1 MATVAQVAANR
12 QNAQRPRTLTE
23 DTKESLRTRA
33 VKHGL
38 TAKLYTNT
46 VLSCEDQ
53 EAYNQMLQ
61 SLLAEA
67 TLGTTQEAMLI
78 QALAQT
84 FWKMQRAS
92 NMEAGAISAGL
103 ADSRI
108 QLKITEQTK
117 DPKEVGAQLAFV
129 LWEYSDKLD
138 KVRRYANAAERGF
151 FRVTKELAQLRKAGP
166 QEQIGYVPQTAK
178 PEETK
183 EPEIGYDPQ
192 KAPPPQHPHAIPRPE
207 FGGMT
212 PFAFFDKLENA
223 TDDEAM
229 AFLDQLTIPKRKAKS

>member
-1 MATVAQVAANR
+1 MPPIRILGGSTMATAAQVAANR

-23 DTKESLRTRA
+23 DTKESLCTRA

-53 EAYNQMLQ
+53 EAYNKMLQ

-166 QEQIGYVPQTAK
+166 QEQIGYVSQIAETPVQT
-178 PEETK
+178 PEEPAALARYITAPEPDPLNIFAGMNEK
-183 EPEIGYDPQ
+183 ETMDYLDELT
-192 KAPPPQHPHAIPRPE
+192 APPVI
-207 FGGMT
+207 
-212 PFAFFDKLENA
+212 K
-223 TDDEAM
+223 
-229 AFLDQLTIPKRKAKS
+229 

>member
-1 MATVAQVAANR
+1 
-12 QNAQRPRTLTE
+12 
-23 DTKESLRTRA
+23 
-33 VKHGL
+33 
-38 TAKLYTNT
+38 
-46 VLSCEDQ
+46 
-53 EAYNQMLQ
+53 MLQ

-117 DPKEVGAQLAFV
+117 DPKELGAQLAFV

-166 QEQIGYVPQTAK
+166 QEQIGYVSQIAETPVQTPA
-178 PEETK
+178 PEPKNILESLSNMNEK
-183 EPEIGYDPQ
+183 EAFDYLDELTT
-192 KAPPPQHPHAIPRPE
+192 PPQSNVSA
-207 FGGMT
+207 G
-212 PFAFFDKLENA
+212 
-223 TDDEAM
+223 
-229 AFLDQLTIPKRKAKS
+229 